1 MNRVISM
8 HLFIWRFLNWK
19 HAFLIWNQ
27 TKHWDLPLDSLLL
40 QSLCVSPGFSPRDWA
55 ETGVGGVTGHM
66 CVLKRSMWYAYI
78 SSVVKIFINGNL
90 TYKKV
95 AGGSRGPGVLCNAQS
110 PHEWFP
116 STTSSVHLSCS
127 NHQNLF
133 SLLLFNLPGMYL
145 HFSCH
150 TTFTP
155 FILTKS
161 WTTWGKGSLI
171 SVWTW
176 PSVFMKF

>member
-1 MNRVISM
+1 MKTC
-8 HLFIWRFLNWK
+8 FLNMKPDKTLRPSPWFS
-19 HAFLIWNQ
+19 AFAI
-27 TKHWDLPLDSLLL
+27 P
-40 QSLCVSPGFSPRDWA
+40 LCVPRVLSSWLGWDWGWGCDWPHVCF
-55 ETGVGGVTGHM
+55 EEIHVI
-66 CVLKRSMWYAYI
+66 CYQSKYI